1 MKIYV
6 VFDINTAGQVR
17 LSSIKCFIEQQT
29 AFDYEDYL
37 VGTTDGLWVYCL
49 EREADEWKLPLQ

>member
-6 VFDINTAGQVR
+6 VFDIGSVGNIR
-17 LSSIKCFIEQQT
+17 LSSLKVFTDEQK

-37 VGTTDGLWVYCL
+37 VGATDGLYVYCV
-49 EREADEWKLPLQ
+49 EREADEWKLPL